1 MKKPEDCPSPPRRA
15 KNERKTQGS
24 EELLLLER
32 MLRRLPDREPPP
44 DLVGRILESLAPKRI
59 SAWRRLYR
67 WLHTPH
73 TLSISPMKLI
83 PAAAVVAALVVA
95 VGTVIAPRQPALRG
109 AKQETVK
116 RVPVVFTLESPGAHT
131 VSLIGSFNEWSPA
144 GFEMRPTAEGRLWM
158 LKIQLPEGRYR
169 YAFLVDG
176 RLVVAD
182 PRSPFVESDG
192 FGNRN
197 SIILVGGDD
206 EREV

>member
-15 KNERKTQGS
+15 TNERNTRED
-24 EELLLLER
+24 EELLGLEG
-32 MLRRLPDREPPP
+32 MLRRIPDREPPP

-59 SAWRRLYR
+59 SAWRRLYL
-67 WLHTPH
+67 WLHTPR
-73 TLSISPMKLI
+73 TLIISPMKLI
-83 PAAAVVAALVVA
+83 PAGAAVVALIAAVA
-95 VGTVIAPRQPALRG
+95 TVIAPRQPALRG
-109 AKQETVK
+109 AKQDSAK
-116 RVPVVFTLESPGAHT
+116 LVPVVFTLETPGAHT

-144 GFEMRPTAEGRLWM
+144 GFEMQPEVDGRRWM
-158 LKIQLPEGRYR
+158 IQIRLPEGRYR

-176 RLVVAD
+176 RLVMAD
-182 PRSPFVESDG
+182 PGSPFVENDG

>member
-1 MKKPEDCPSPPRRA
+1 MKKSENCPSPPRRA
-15 KNERKTQGS
+15 QNERNAQGS

-32 MLRRLPDREPPP
+32 MLRRMEDREPPP
-44 DLVGRILESLAPKRI
+44 DLVGRVLESLAPKRI
-59 SAWRRLYR
+59 SAWRRLYL
-67 WLHTPH
+67 WLQTPR

-83 PAAAVVAALVVA
+83 PATAAVAALIVA
-95 VGTVIAPRQPALRG
+95 VATVIAPRQPALRG
-109 AKQETVK
+109 AKQETV
-116 RVPVVFTLESPGAHT
+116 RLVPVVFTLESPRAHT

-158 LKIQLPEGRYR
+158 LKIELPEGRYR

-176 RLVVAD
+176 RLVMAD

>member
-1 MKKPEDCPSPPRRA
+1 MTKPEYCPSPPRRA
-15 KNERKTQGS
+15 ENERKTQES
-24 EELLLLER
+24 EEFLLLER
-32 MLRRLPDREPPP
+32 MLRRMPDQEPPP
-44 DLVGRILESLAPKRI
+44 DLAGRILESLAPKRI
-59 SAWRRLYR
+59 SAWRRLYL
-67 WLHTPH
+67 WLHTPRH
-73 TLSISPMKLI
+73 LSISPMKLI
-83 PAAAVVAALVVA
+83 PAAAAVAALVVA
-95 VGTVIAPRQPALRG
+95 VATIIAPRQPVLRG

-116 RVPVVFTLESPGAHT
+116 LVPVVFTLESPGAHT

-144 GFEMRPTAEGRLWM
+144 GFEMRPMEEGRLWL

-182 PRSPFVESDG
+182 PRAPFVESDG

-197 SIILVGGDD
+197 SIIFVGGDD

>member
-1 MKKPEDCPSPPRRA
+1 MEKREDCPSLPRRA
-15 KNERKTQGS
+15 KNDRTTRKD

-44 DLVGRILESLAPKRI
+44 DLAGRILESLAPKRI
-59 SAWRRLYR
+59 SAWRRWYL
-67 WLHTPH
+67 WLHTPR
-73 TLSISPMKLI
+73 TLVISPMKLI
-83 PAAAVVAALVVA
+83 PAAVAVAALVVA
-95 VGTVIAPRQPALRG
+95 FATVIAPRQPAPRDARQKAVTL
-109 AKQETVK
+109 
-116 RVPVVFTLESPGAHT
+116 VPVVFTLESPGAHT

-144 GFEMRPTAEGRLWM
+144 GFEMRPTAGGRLWM
-158 LKIQLPEGRYR
+158 LNIRLPEGRYR

-182 PRSPFVESDG
+182 PSSPFVESDG

>member
-1 MKKPEDCPSPPRRA
+1 MEKREDCPSLPRRA
-15 KNERKTQGS
+15 KNERNTR
-24 EELLLLER
+24 EDEDLRRLEG

-59 SAWRRLYR
+59 SAWRRLYL
-67 WLHTPH
+67 WLHTPR

-83 PAAAVVAALVVA
+83 PAAVAVAALVVA
-95 VGTVIAPRQPALRG
+95 VATVIAPRQPTLRG
-109 AKQETVK
+109 ARQEAVK
-116 RVPVVFTLESPGAHT
+116 LVPVVFTLESPGAHT

-144 GFEMRPTAEGRLWM
+144 GFEMRPTAGGRLWM
-158 LKIQLPEGRYR
+158 LKIRLPEGRYR

-182 PRSPFVESDG
+182 PSSPFVESDG

>member
-1 MKKPEDCPSPPRRA
+1 MKKSENCPSPPRRA
-15 KNERKTQGS
+15 QIERNTKGS

-32 MLRRLPDREPPP
+32 MLRRMPDREPPP
-44 DLVGRILESLAPKRI
+44 DLMGRVLESLAPKRI
-59 SAWRRLYR
+59 SGWRRLYL
-67 WLHTPH
+67 WLHTPR

-83 PAAAVVAALVVA
+83 PAAAAIAALVVA
-95 VGTVIAPRQPALRG
+95 VATVIAPRQPALRG
-109 AKQETVK
+109 AKQETV
-116 RVPVVFTLESPGAHT
+116 RLVPVVFTLESPGAHT

-144 GFEMRPTAEGRLWM
+144 GFDLRPTAEGRLWM
-158 LKIQLPEGRYR
+158 LKIELPEGRYR